1 MHVVV
6 FEVSMKDGRTD
17 QYFDLAASLRPELET
32 VDGFISVE
40 RFESVAT
47 PGKFVSISFW
57 RDADAVK
64 AWREHAGHA
73 IAQDKGKTEV
83 FADFRISVAEVQRQ
97 YTMAERIAG
106 D

>member
-47 PGKFVSISFW
+47 PGKYVSISFW
-57 RDADAVK
+57 RDADAVR

-73 IAQDKGKTEV
+73 IAQDQGKTEV
-83 FADFRISVAEVQRQ
+83 FADFRISVAEVERQ
-97 YTMAERIAG
+97 YTMAERT
-106 D
+106 

>member
-6 FEVSMKDGRTD
+6 FEVSMKEGMQDR
-17 QYFDLAASLRPELET
+17 YFELAASLRPALEKI
-32 VDGFISVE
+32 DGFISVE

-57 RDADAVK
+57 RDAAAVQR
-64 AWREHAGHA
+64 WREHADHEV
-73 IAQDKGKTEV
+73 AQATGKAEV
-83 FADFRISVAEVQRQ
+83 FADFRISVAEVGRQ
-97 YTMAERIAG
+97 YTMADRVA

>member
-6 FEVSMKDGRTD
+6 FEVSMKEGRTD

-57 RDADAVK
+57 RDADAVR
-64 AWREHAGHA
+64 AWRENAGHA

-83 FADFRISVAEVQRQ
+83 FADFRISVAEVERQ
-97 YTMAERIAG
+97 YTMAERVAG

>member
-6 FEVSMKDGRTD
+6 FEVSMKEGRTE

-47 PGKFVSISFW
+47 PGKYVSISFW

-97 YTMAERIAG
+97 YTMAERT
-106 D
+106 